1 MYKIEFYEDK
11 NGKSEIYEYIKKLN
25 NNKSK
30 ENRIK
35 LKKIKAY
42 MEMLSIYGL
51 NLSEP
56 YIKKIDNE
64 IWELRPLKDR
74 ILFASLHNNK
84 FILLSVFTKKTQ
96 KTPKKEIEKA
106 KKNLKD
112 YKKEVSE
119 NEKI

>member
-42 MEMLSIYGL
+42 LEMLSIYGL

-84 FILLSVFTKKTQ
+84 FILLSVFMKKVQ

>member
-11 NGKSEIYEYIKKLN
+11 NGKSEIYEYIKKIN

-42 MEMLSIYGL
+42 LEMLSIYGL

-84 FILLSVFTKKTQ
+84 FILLSVFMKKVQ

>member
-1 MYKIEFYEDK
+1 MYKIEFYEGK

>member
-84 FILLSVFTKKTQ
+84 FVLLSVFTKKTQ

>member
-42 MEMLSIYGL
+42 LEMLSISGL

-84 FILLSVFTKKTQ
+84 FILLSVFMKKTQ
-96 KTPKKEIEKA
+96 KTHKKEIEKA

>member
-11 NGKSEIYEYIKKLN
+11 NGKSEIYEYIKKIN

>member
-11 NGKSEIYEYIKKLN
+11 NGKSEIYKYIKKLN

>member
-84 FILLSVFTKKTQ
+84 FILLSVFTKKTK

-106 KKNLKD
+106 KK
-112 YKKEVSE
+112 
-119 NEKI
+119 I

>member
-11 NGKSEIYEYIKKLN
+11 NGKSEIYEYIKKIN

-84 FILLSVFTKKTQ
+84 FILLSVFTRKTQ
-96 KTPKKEIEKA
+96 KTHKKEIKKA

>member
-25 NNKSK
+25 NKKSK

>member
-11 NGKSEIYEYIKKLN
+11 NGKSEIYEYMKKLN

-42 MEMLSIYGL
+42 LEMLSIYGL

-84 FILLSVFTKKTQ
+84 FILLSVFMKKTQ

>member
-42 MEMLSIYGL
+42 LEMLSIYGL

-84 FILLSVFTKKTQ
+84 FILLSVFMKKTQ

>member
-11 NGKSEIYEYIKKLN
+11 NGKSEIYEYMKKLN

-42 MEMLSIYGL
+42 LEMLSIYGL

-84 FILLSVFTKKTQ
+84 FILLSVFMKKVQ

>member
-51 NLSEP
+51 NLSES